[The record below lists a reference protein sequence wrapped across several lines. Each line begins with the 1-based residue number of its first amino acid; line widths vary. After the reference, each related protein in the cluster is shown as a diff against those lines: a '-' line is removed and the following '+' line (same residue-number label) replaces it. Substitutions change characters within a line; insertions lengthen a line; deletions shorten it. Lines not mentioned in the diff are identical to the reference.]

1 MREVLLRLEELLFLA
16 DPGIK
21 LESMQD
27 DGEVI
32 RIGVRCR
39 TTGARCPGCGSWSG
53 QVHGSYLRF
62 PADLPMSG
70 RRVVLQLRVRRF
82 RCEDVSCG
90 RRTFV
95 EQVAGLT
102 RRYSQRTERMRSALA
117 EVGLALAGRAG
128 ARLAD
133 ILGARVSRNTVLRL
147 VEALP
152 EPQPQVPRVVGV
164 DEYAMRKGRVY
175 GTVLVDVETRRP
187 VDLLPDREAGTV
199 AAWLAE
205 HPSIEVVCRDRAP
218 FFAEGASIGAPTA
231 VQVADRFHLWR
242 NLGEAAE
249 RCVSRHRLCLRA
261 TFAELAPEKTPAPE
275 QAESGSP
282 WPTGHRFADRTRAK
296 HAAVHVLLAAGHSRR
311 SIQRQLG
318 MTYRTVQRLADAAR
332 PEDMFQGQWQNRR
345 TKLDDFKPYLHERWS
360 EGCTNA
366 WTLWEEIKTH
376 GYTGGY
382 GAVRAY
388 LQPFRTSP
396 TAPATRSP
404 SPRTVTGWILTHPDT
419 LPESERL
426 KLKSVLAGCPE
437 LDGLAGHVRAFG
449 KMPTQLQGDQLP
461 QWIKAVRAD
470 QNDQAP
476 DVRPCRLQPLAET
489 SPVGILTGQSR
500 ALLESLRSLSG
511 GVVVARPC
519 QQDRAEVV
527 ALFFFRLIVG
537 CERTPEAQQQVRGD
551 EGSIVVR
558 IFLDRGELTDAPDSL
573 AGRKREHVHTME
585 QHSVRLR
592 RRSSQLDGFE
602 HVARAVEADHQ
613 PAGTEHVLS

>member
-1 MREVLLRLEELLFLA
+1 MCEVLLRLEELLFLA

-21 LESMQD
+21 VESMQD

-53 QVHGSYLRF
+53 RVHGTYLRF

-82 RCEDVSCG
+82 TCKDVSCG
-90 RRTFV
+90 QRTFV

-133 ILGARVSRNTVLRL
+133 VFAG
-147 VEALP
+147 EGQP
-152 EPQPQVPRVVGV
+152 EHSPAVGRRSPGTP
-164 DEYAMRKGRVY
+164 ATGPACGRRRRIRDAQGRIY

-199 AAWLAE
+199 ATWLAE

-218 FFAEGASIGAPTA
+218 YFAEGASIGAPTA
-231 VQVADRFHLWR
+231 VQVADRCHLWR

-249 RCVSRHRLCLRA
+249 RCVSRHRPCLRA
-261 TFAELAPEKTPAPE
+261 TFAESEPEKTAAPE
-275 QAESGSP
+275 PAESGSP

-296 HAAVHVLLAAGHSRR
+296 HATVHALLAAGHSRR

-332 PEDMFQGQWQNRR
+332 PEDLFQGQWQNRR
-345 TKLDDFKPYLHERWS
+345 TKLDNFKPYLHERWS
-360 EGCTNA
+360 ESCTNA

-396 TAPATRSP
+396 TAPAARPP

-419 LPESERL
+419 LQESERL

-437 LDGLAGHVRAFG
+437 LDALTGHVRAFG
-449 KMPTQLQGDQLP
+449 KMLTQLQGDQLP

-470 QNDQAP
+470 DLPSLHAFVNGLERDLVAVTAGLTLP
-476 DVRPCRLQPLAET
+476 W
-489 SPVGILTGQSR
+489 SSGIVEGHVNRIKMIKRQMYGR
-500 ALLESLRSLSG
+500 AGFSLL
-511 GVVVARPC
+511 
-519 QQDRAEVV
+519 
-527 ALFFFRLIVG
+527 
-537 CERTPEAQQQVRGD
+537 
-551 EGSIVVR
+551 
-558 IFLDRGELTDAPDSL
+558 
-573 AGRKREHVHTME
+573 RKR
-585 QHSVRLR
+585 
-592 RRSSQLDGFE
+592 
-602 HVARAVEADHQ
+602 
-613 PAGTEHVLS
+613 VLLAS